1 MKWIN
6 KHLVE
11 IFSILIGTFLVINL
25 LLSAYEVRST
35 DGTVIL
41 MDFLQV
47 AIPSALISIG
57 IIGLIKNRKLIN
69 VIVLII
75 GGLILYQNYSFEI
88 KLLSEAITGINNKLS
103 LSRQL
108 IYQDFSFLLRT
119 VSILLILVSFLSS
132 YIFPWNLLIIN
143 ITVIFFLWAVDYFID
158 PSAKL
163 VPFILFWT
171 FLIAYQMGT
180 SRDEKSKGYTL
191 TKIDY
196 KGRLF
201 QIVTM
206 ALIAAVLSLSLS
218 FVRKGPYYDM
228 VWMRANDFLMQDDFL
243 SGTRFLDTFSLMKS
257 GYNDSSTRLGGNVTL
272 NDEVALSLS
281 GKVPTYLRGNTKY
294 VYTGRIWERND
305 NIYRTENT
313 ASNETLKYYSGY
325 SKYSYEVNPV
335 GVNSMSLFVPSY
347 PESVNLSNK
356 QEQRVYYSIN
366 DQTFMDN
373 IMVKDPYKV
382 TYFDETGIRAKA
394 FSNSEKELTGYEDF
408 LRVPDSVTDRTK
420 ELTLSIVEGINTNA
434 GKAAAIRQYLKDNQ
448 TYSLEPGDVPS
459 DEDFVDYF
467 LFEVKEGY
475 CVYYASALTIML
487 RIAGI
492 PARYAEGFLVFDEK
506 EDDGSTTVRNSD
518 AHAWTEM
525 LTDPENGVWT
535 IIDATGT
542 PRSQSGVETPE
553 TEIPQTSSRPT
564 NSNTSTTPRTTAAM
578 EDEGGNL
585 SETNEEAA
593 AGRNNNLTYFLILSI
608 PIILL
613 YLIKMLRVRHMV
625 YSENPQSFNN
635 YLITILK
642 ESNVDIADSDTL
654 LDVSKKVN
662 ETELSRMIR
671 MHAEYTNAA
680 HFGGKNVKSSSMDN
694 FVILDQLFVKLGR
707 SRNKVYAFFR
717 EYLI

>member
-11 IFSILIGTFLVINL
+11 IFSIILGTFLVINL

-35 DGTVIL
+35 DGTIIL
-41 MDFLQV
+41 TDFLSV
-47 AIPSALISIG
+47 AIPSAMISIG
-57 IIGLIKNRKLIN
+57 IVGLIKNRKLIN
-69 VIVLII
+69 LIVLII
-75 GGLILYQNYSFEI
+75 GGLILYQSYSFEV
-88 KLLSEAITGINNKLS
+88 KLVSEAITGINNKLS
-103 LSRQL
+103 LSRPML
-108 IYQDFSFLLRT
+108 YGDFSFLVRT
-119 VSILLILVSFLSS
+119 ISILLIVVSFMSS
-132 YIFPWNLLIIN
+132 YIFPWNILIIN
-143 ITVIFFLWAVDYFID
+143 STVIFFLWSVDYLLD

-163 VPFILFWT
+163 IPFIIFWT
-171 FLIAYQMGT
+171 FLIAYHLGI
-180 SRDEKSKGYTL
+180 SKDEKSKDYTL
-191 TKIDY
+191 RKIDY
-196 KGRLF
+196 RGRFL
-201 QIVTM
+201 QIVSLS
-206 ALIAAVLSLSLS
+206 LIAAVISLSLS
-218 FVRKGPYYDM
+218 FVRKGPYYDT

-281 GKVPTYLRGNTKY
+281 GRVPTYLRGNTKY

-313 ASNETLKYYSGY
+313 ASDEVLKYYAGY
-325 SKYSYEVNPV
+325 SKYTFEVNPV

-373 IMVKDPYKV
+373 LIVKDPYKV
-382 TYFDETGIRAKA
+382 AYFDETGIRTKA

-408 LRVPDSVTDRTK
+408 LNVPDSVTNRTK
-420 ELTLSIVEGINTNA
+420 ELTLSIIEGINTTA

-459 DEDFVDYF
+459 DEDFIDHF

-475 CVYYASALTIML
+475 CVYFASAMTIML

-506 EDDGSTTVRNSD
+506 EDDGSITVRNSD
-518 AHAWTEM
+518 AHAWAEM
-525 LTDPENGVWT
+525 LTDPENGIWT

-542 PRSQSGVETPE
+542 PRSQSEAETPE
-553 TEIPQTSSRPT
+553 TGIPQTSSRPNQT
-564 NSNTSTTPRTTAAM
+564 NTSTTPRTTTPLT
-578 EDEGGNL
+578 DEGGNMG
-585 SETNEEAA
+585 ETVGEETPESS
-593 AGRNNNLTYFLILSI
+593 GNKIYLLFLFI
-608 PIILL
+608 PVLLL
-613 YLIKMLRVRHMV
+613 YLIKMLRVRQMV
-625 YSENPQSFNN
+625 YSENPESFNK
-635 YLITILK
+635 YIIKVLK
-642 ESNVDIADSDTL
+642 ECNVDILESDTL
-654 LDVSKKVN
+654 LDVSRKVT
-662 ETELSRMIR
+662 ESELSRMIR
-671 MHAEYTNAA
+671 NHAEFTNAA
-680 HFGGKNVKSSSMDN
+680 HFGGKKVKSSSIDK
-694 FVILDQLFVKLGR
+694 FDILDQLYWKLGR
-707 SRNKVYAFFR
+707 DRNKVYAFLR

>member
-11 IFSILIGTFLVINL
+11 IFSILVGTFLVINL
-25 LLSAYEVRST
+25 LLSAYEVKST

-41 MDFLQV
+41 MDFLSV

-57 IIGLIKNRKLIN
+57 IIGFIKNRKLIN
-69 VIVLII
+69 IIVLII
-75 GGLILYQNYSFEI
+75 GGLILYQNYNFEI

-103 LSRQL
+103 LSRPL

-119 VSILLILVSFLSS
+119 VSILLIIVSFMSS

-163 VPFILFWT
+163 IPFILFWT
-171 FLIAYQMGT
+171 FLIAFQRGV
-180 SRDEKSKGYTL
+180 SRDEKAKGYSL

-201 QIVTM
+201 QIVTF
-206 ALIAAVLSLSLS
+206 ALIAAVLSLSVS

-228 VWMRANDFLMQDDFL
+228 VWMKANDFLMQDDFL

-272 NDEVALSLS
+272 NDEVALSVS

-313 ASNETLKYYSGY
+313 ASNEALKYYSGY
-325 SKYSYEVNPV
+325 SKYSYEVNPL

-356 QEQRVYYSIN
+356 QDQRVYYSIN

-373 IMVKDPYKV
+373 IIVKDAYKV

-408 LRVPDSVTDRTK
+408 LKVPDSVTNRTR

-434 GKAAAIRQYLKDNQ
+434 GKVAAIRQYLKDNQ
-448 TYSLEPGDVPS
+448 TYSLEPGDVPQ
-459 DEDFVDYF
+459 DEDFVDHF

-475 CVYYASALTIML
+475 CVYYASAMTIML

-518 AHAWTEM
+518 AHAWAEM
-525 LTDPENGVWT
+525 LTDPENGIWT
-535 IIDATGT
+535 IVDATGT
-542 PRSQSGVETPE
+542 PRSQSGIETPE
-553 TEIPQTSSRPT
+553 TEITQTSSRPT
-564 NSNTSTTPRTTAAM
+564 NSNTSTTPRTTTAL

-585 SETNEEAA
+585 PKDNGEATA
-593 AGRNNNLTYFLILSI
+593 ARNNSLIFFLIFAI
-608 PIILL
+608 PLILL

-625 YSENPQSFNN
+625 YSENTESFNN
-635 YLITILK
+635 YIITILK
-642 ESNVDIADSDTL
+642 ESHVDIADSDTL
-654 LDVSKKVN
+654 LDVSKKVT
-662 ETELSRMIR
+662 ETELSRLIR

-680 HFGGKNVKSSSMDN
+680 HFGGKNVKSSSMDK
-694 FVILDQLFVKLGR
+694 FEILDQLYVKLGR
-707 SRNKVYAFFR
+707 SRNKVYAFLR